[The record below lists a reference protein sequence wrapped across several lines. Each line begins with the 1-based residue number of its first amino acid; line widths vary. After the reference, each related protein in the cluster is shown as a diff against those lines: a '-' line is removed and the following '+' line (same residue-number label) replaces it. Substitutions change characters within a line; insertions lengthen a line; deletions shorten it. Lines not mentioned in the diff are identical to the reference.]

1 MDDHYILEKQIC
13 PVIAPRIA
21 AGIEKLP
28 SLYKSQITE
37 IRLRTGLPVLTVMG
51 ITDSML
57 TEAGNLTELKEQ
69 ALICSHD
76 DLQRT
81 LQIISR
87 NSLYAFEEELRSG
100 FITIQG
106 GHRIGVAGQ
115 ALLEDGHIKTL
126 KNISSL
132 NIRIARQVLGCAK
145 ALMPYLVTTEGNT
158 LSTLIISPPR
168 SGKTTLLRDI
178 ARYLSTGLNWLKL
191 PGWQVGIV
199 DERSEIGAC
208 RNGIPTMDV
217 GPRTDILDGCP
228 KAVGMLMLIRSM
240 SPQVIIT
247 DELGRAEDCNAV
259 REALHSGV
267 TVIASVH
274 GKSHEDIKYRP
285 FVGELVQNHYFERYV
300 VLSDRPHPGTVA
312 RVIAA
317 SSGESLYCNKGGV
330 RICG

>member
-1 MDDHYILEKQIC
+1 MDDHSALEKQIC

-21 AGIEKLP
+21 AGIQKLS
-28 SLYKSQITE
+28 SLYKTQITE
-37 IRLRTGLPVLTVMG
+37 IRLRTGLPVLVVMG
-51 ITDSML
+51 VTDRML
-57 TEAGNLTELKEQ
+57 TEAGTLTELKEQ

-100 FITIQG
+100 FITIHG

-115 ALLEDGHIKTL
+115 ALLEQGTIKTL

-132 NIRIARQVLGCAK
+132 TIRIARQVIGCAK
-145 ALMPYLVTTEGNT
+145 PIMPYLVSAEGAA

-168 SGKTTLLRDI
+168 CGKTTILRDI
-178 ARYLSTGLNWLKL
+178 ARYFSTGISWLKM

-208 RNGIPTMDV
+208 RDGIPTMDL
-217 GPRTDILDGCP
+217 GPRADILDGCP

-267 TVIASVH
+267 AVVASVH
-274 GKSHEDIKYRP
+274 GKSQEDIKNRP
-285 FVGELVQNHYFERYV
+285 YVGELIQNHYFERYV
-300 VLSDRPHPGTVA
+300 VLSDHPHPGTIEQI
-312 RVIAA
+312 IAA
-317 SSGESLYCNKGGV
+317 SSSESLYSRKGGV
-330 RICG
+330 KICG